1 MEPIYL
7 VSNWEISLKEQGA
20 NHIIYGVK
28 SMLTFIILRR
38 GVGAG
43 HLQNDTTS
51 GGECSRGGIVELM
64 VIVALKNFDGATK
77 LCGDKGEK
85 I

>member
-1 MEPIYL
+1 
-7 VSNWEISLKEQGA
+7 
-20 NHIIYGVK
+20 
-28 SMLTFIILRR
+28 MLTFIILRR

-51 GGECSRGGIVELM
+51 DGECSRGGIVKLM